1 MNPLI
6 SDELI
11 DDQSYLLANL
21 LHFGRLLRQLGIS
34 ISSQQIYE
42 LAEGILFIDISRR
55 EDFYHTTRAYL
66 LHDIEKLEQF
76 NLAFD
81 LFWTQQIKAMLEFFV
96 GHRDLD
102 RKLSQEIYEQED
114 QKILSH
120 KLSSDKDELEEDQ
133 QTSYIEET
141 KINPIYS
148 SFEVLYR
155 KDFRDF
161 SENDLREARAY
172 IKKLVLRLEKKRT
185 RRKIRALKQTSYPD
199 FRRSIR
205 NNLSYGGE
213 IIKLEWRRRKLKPR
227 PLTVICDISGS
238 MESYSQLFLY
248 FLYALVQRS
257 TRIETFV
264 FGTRLTRLTPALR
277 KKDIDSVLS
286 ELSKLISDWAG
297 GTRIGESLKDFN
309 YQWSR
314 RVLGRGGVVIIISDG
329 WDRGDVN
336 LLEWEMRRLR
346 RSVNRLIWLN
356 PVAGSPDYKPLVRGI
371 QAVLP
376 WVDDFYPLNN
386 LLSLESLAMKL
397 GSLE

>member
-6 SDELI
+6 PEESTSD
-11 DDQSYLLANL
+11 QRYLLANL

-34 ISSQQIYE
+34 VSSQQIYE

-55 EDFYHTTRAYL
+55 EDFYHTTRAYF

-81 LFWTQQIKAMLEFFV
+81 LFWTQQIKVMLEIFV
-96 GHRDLD
+96 GRQQLD
-102 RKLSQEIYEQED
+102 RNAPQEIDEQLD
-114 QKILSH
+114 QKVLSH
-120 KLSSDKDELEEDQ
+120 ILSSDIDKLEEDQ
-133 QTSYIEET
+133 QTSSTEDT
-141 KINPIYS
+141 KIKPIYS
-148 SFEVLYR
+148 SFEVLYQ
-155 KDFRDF
+155 KDFSDF
-161 SENDLREARAY
+161 SENDLREAKAY
-172 IKKLVLRLEKKRT
+172 IKKLVWKLEQKRT
-185 RRKIRALKQTSYPD
+185 RRKIRAVKQTCYPD

-205 NNLSYGGE
+205 NNLSNGGE
-213 IIKLEWRRRKLKPR
+213 IIELEWRRRKLKPR

-238 MESYSQLFLY
+238 MERYSQLFLY

-257 TRIETFV
+257 RNIETFV
-264 FGTRLTRLTPALR
+264 FGTRLTRLTQVLR
-277 KKDIDSVLS
+277 KKDIDSVLG

-309 YQWSR
+309 FQWSR
-314 RVLGRGGVVIIISDG
+314 RTLGRGGVVIIISDG
-329 WDRGDVN
+329 WDRGDVD
-336 LLEWEMRRLR
+336 LLEWETRRLR
-346 RSVNRLIWLN
+346 RSVTRLIWLN

-376 WVDDFYPLNN
+376 WVDEFYPLNN